1 MAVTIWQQCTT
12 ILEGELSPIQFNTWI
27 KPLHADLDSEQ
38 RTVRLLAPNRYIRE
52 QVSEN
57 FLSRIE
63 SLLEDF
69 AVTLTIGTFSDFEG
83 GPASGRRPQESFSP
97 LLELHKEFTFET
109 FVKGSSNELARA
121 AALHVAENMGAAT
134 YKCLLLYGGVGLGK
148 THLMHAVGNAI
159 LDRHPGI
166 NVAYMYSQRFMED
179 MVSAIE
185 RGAMN
190 EFTEYYRKVD
200 VLLMDD
206 IQFLAKG
213 PKSQEEFFHVFN
225 RLQENG
231 SLIVL
236 TCDRYPKEVEG
247 LEERLQSRF
256 VWGMTAP
263 LDPPELETRVA
274 IVKKKAELE
283 RVDLPNEAAFFIAEH
298 IRANVRE
305 LEGALQRVVA
315 NASFTGREITL
326 EQVKGAIKD
335 LVAIADRQIG
345 IENIKR
351 TVADYYNIRVS
362 DMHSPKRS
370 RSLARP
376 RQVAM
381 ALSKELTS
389 HSLPEIGQNFGGR
402 DHTTVLHACRRIDE
416 LRESNRTI
424 REDYSNLMRTLTA

>member
-1 MAVTIWQQCTT
+1 
-12 ILEGELSPIQFNTWI
+12 
-27 KPLHADLDSEQ
+27 
-38 RTVRLLAPNRYIRE
+38 
-52 QVSEN
+52 
-57 FLSRIE
+57 
-63 SLLEDF
+63 
-69 AVTLTIGTFSDFEG
+69 
-83 GPASGRRPQESFSP
+83 
-97 LLELHKEFTFET
+97 
-109 FVKGSSNELARA
+109 
-121 AALHVAENMGAAT
+121 
-134 YKCLLLYGGVGLGK
+134 
-148 THLMHAVGNAI
+148 MHAVGNAI

-298 IRANVRE
+298 IRANVSE
-305 LEGALQRVVA
+305 LDCLLYTSPSPRDQRGSG
-315 NASFTGREITL
+315 NA
-326 EQVKGAIKD
+326 
-335 LVAIADRQIG
+335 
-345 IENIKR
+345 
-351 TVADYYNIRVS
+351 
-362 DMHSPKRS
+362 
-370 RSLARP
+370 
-376 RQVAM
+376 
-381 ALSKELTS
+381 
-389 HSLPEIGQNFGGR
+389 
-402 DHTTVLHACRRIDE
+402 ACG
-416 LRESNRTI
+416 
-424 REDYSNLMRTLTA
+424 